1 MGQYFIFFMW
11 EDIFKMSHKGD
22 IQLLIAVLY
31 LALFAILIFY
41 VVPQLTPIVR
51 FEIRLT
57 NQTIERY
64 SDNVEL
70 NYTITN
76 NKNEP
81 LANVTIINYIIG
93 QEYRYKYMDD
103 YKKILSKKEVYSSN
117 LNFSVRDLPGGNYTI
132 KSELSY
138 GYKGNDYKEEL
149 TLGFSV
155 I

>member
-1 MGQYFIFFMW
+1 MW

-117 LNFSVRDLPGGNYTI
+117 LNFSVRDLP
-132 KSELSY
+132 
-138 GYKGNDYKEEL
+138 
-149 TLGFSV
+149 
-155 I
+155 